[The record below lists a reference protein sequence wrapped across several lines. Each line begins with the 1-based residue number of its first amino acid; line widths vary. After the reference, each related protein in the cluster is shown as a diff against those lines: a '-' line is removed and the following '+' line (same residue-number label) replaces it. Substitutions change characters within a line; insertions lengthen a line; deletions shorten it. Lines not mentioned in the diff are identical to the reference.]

1 MLARQ
6 VVTLVSRIPA
16 PGATAAAPGTP
27 PTTAAGLR
35 TLADASVLGDAAA
48 SFVGP
53 GPVDAI
59 GLASTSMGY
68 VIGNPAESARL
79 EGLSRQFDVP
89 VDGTSAA
96 AVTALRV
103 LEIER
108 LQLVHPPWFDDE
120 MNELGA
126 TYFQTEGFVVVA
138 STSAE
143 LPKDPDRTSTDDV
156 VAWISQHVSDESQ
169 AVFVG
174 GNGFRVSA
182 AVDPLEQRLGRPVL
196 TSNQVLLW
204 SLLRK
209 LHVDAAVSGY
219 GSLFQH

>member
-1 MLARQ
+1 MA
-6 VVTLVSRIPA
+6 
-16 PGATAAAPGTP
+16 
-27 PTTAAGLR
+27 
-35 TLADASVLGDAAA
+35 
-48 SFVGP
+48 
-53 GPVDAI
+53 
-59 GLASTSMGY
+59 Y

-79 EGLSRQFDVP
+79 EGLSRRFDVP

-103 LEIER
+103 MEIER

-143 LPKDPDRTSTDDV
+143 LPKDPDRTNTDDV

-209 LHVDAAVSGY
+209 LHEHVAVSGY